1 MEKEDFKVVLCK
13 ELCPI
18 CGKEMDGPIVM
29 NQVLTK
35 KAANNVA
42 ALNGKVIGW
51 ADHCCKECAK
61 YKDKAIFFIGIDD
74 SKSEPNNPYRT
85 GKMVGIN
92 KDSAFFTIIKEFNNF
107 IITLKD
113 GTKMI
118 YIDET
123 IGEKFGLWKLNK
135 DEHEK

>member
-92 KDSAFFTIIKEFNNF
+92 KDSVFFTIIKEFNNF

-135 DEHEK
+135 DKHEE

>member
-1 MEKEDFKVVLCK
+1 MEKEDFKVALCK

-35 KAANNVA
+35 KAANNVE

-51 ADHCCKECAK
+51 ADHCCKECSE
-61 YKDKAIFFIGIDD
+61 YKDKAIFFIGIDRE
-74 SKSEPNNPYRT
+74 KSEPNNPYRT

-92 KDSAFFTIIKEFNNF
+92 KDSDFITKNKGFNNF

-113 GTKMI
+113 GAKMI

-123 IGEKFGLWKLNK
+123 VGEKFGLWKLNN

>member
-1 MEKEDFKVVLCK
+1 MEKEDFKVALCK

-35 KAANNVA
+35 EAANNVA

-51 ADHCCKECAK
+51 ADHCCKECTK
-61 YKDKAIFFIGIDD
+61 YKDRAVFFIGIDD
-74 SKSEPNNPYRT
+74 GKSEPNNPYRT

-92 KDSAFFTIIKEFNNF
+92 KDSDFITKNKELDKF

-113 GTKMI
+113 GAKMI

-123 IGEKFGLWKLNK
+123 FGEKFGLWKLNNE
-135 DEHEK
+135 EHEE

>member
-92 KDSAFFTIIKEFNNF
+92 KDSVFFTIIKEFNNF

>member
-135 DEHEK
+135 DKHEE

>member
-1 MEKEDFKVVLCK
+1 MEKEDFKVALCK

-35 KAANNVA
+35 EAANNVA
-42 ALNGKVIGW
+42 ELHGKVIGW
-51 ADHCCKECAK
+51 ADHCCKECSE
-61 YKDKAIFFIGIDD
+61 YKDKAIFFIGIDTE
-74 SKSEPNNPYRT
+74 KSEPNNPYRT

-92 KDSAFFTIIKEFNNF
+92 KDSDFITKNEEFNKF

-113 GTKMI
+113 GAKMI

-123 IGEKFGLWKLNK
+123 VGEKFGLWKLNN
-135 DEHEK
+135 DEHEE

>member
-135 DEHEK
+135 DKHEA

>member
-1 MEKEDFKVVLCK
+1 MEKEDFKVALCK

-35 KAANNVA
+35 EAADGVE

-51 ADHCCKECAK
+51 ADHCCKDCTK
-61 YKDKAIFFIGIDD
+61 YKDRAVFFIGIDD
-74 SKSEPNNPYRT
+74 GKSEPNNPYRT

-92 KDSAFFTIIKEFNNF
+92 KDSDFITKNKEFDNF

-113 GTKMI
+113 GAKMI

-123 IGEKFGLWKLNK
+123 VGEKFGLWKLNN
-135 DEHEK
+135 DEHEE

>member
-1 MEKEDFKVVLCK
+1 MGKKDFKVALCK

-18 CGKEMDGPIVM
+18 CGKEMDGPFVM

-35 KAANNVA
+35 EAANNVA

-51 ADHCCKECAK
+51 ADHCCKECAE
-61 YKDKAIFFIGIDD
+61 YKDKAIFFIGIDEE
-74 SKSEPNNPYRT
+74 KSEPNNPYRT

-92 KDSAFFTIIKEFNNF
+92 KDSDFVTKNKELDKF

-113 GTKMI
+113 GAKMV
-118 YIDET
+118 YIDEKL
-123 IGEKFGLWKLNK
+123 GEKFGLWKLNNE
-135 DEHEK
+135 EHEE

>member
-1 MEKEDFKVVLCK
+1 MEKEDFKVALCK

-35 KAANNVA
+35 EAANNVA
-42 ALNGKVIGW
+42 ALHGKVIGW
-51 ADHCCKECAK
+51 ADHCCKECSE
-61 YKDKAIFFIGIDD
+61 YKDKAIFFIGIDTE
-74 SKSEPNNPYRT
+74 KSEPNNPYRT

-92 KDSAFFTIIKEFNNF
+92 KDSDFITKNKEFDNF

-113 GTKMI
+113 GAKMI
-118 YIDET
+118 YIDEMV
-123 IGEKFGLWKLNK
+123 GEKFGLWKLNN
-135 DEHEK
+135 DEHEE